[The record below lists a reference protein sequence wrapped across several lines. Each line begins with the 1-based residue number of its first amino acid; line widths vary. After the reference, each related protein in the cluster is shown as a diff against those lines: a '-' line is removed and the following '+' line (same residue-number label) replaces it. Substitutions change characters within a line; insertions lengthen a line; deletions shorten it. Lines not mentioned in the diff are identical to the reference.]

1 MASGTQALIIGNV
14 DFTGE
19 LESMTISQEVLLSSK
34 SGRTARGNNVVDI
47 VNRKTKLSCSFCFM
61 DEDRIQ
67 AFLEAVY
74 PYVLTIQYLE
84 PRTNSLRTMS
94 AYIGTPEI
102 PLKSLRRKKHY
113 DGFTLS
119 FIEM

>member
-1 MASGTQALIIGNV
+1 MASGAQALIIEDV
-14 DFTGE
+14 DFTSE

-47 VNRKTKLSCSFCFM
+47 VNRKTKLSCSFRFM
-61 DEDRIQ
+61 NGNRMQ

-74 PYVLTIQYLE
+74 PYVLTVQYLE
-84 PRTNSLRTMS
+84 PRTNTLRTMS
-94 AYIGTPEI
+94 AYIGTPEV
-102 PLKSLRRKKHY
+102 PLQSLLGNKHY
-113 DGFTLS
+113 GAFTLS